1 MSLPW
6 DIVIILA
13 VMYLLACL
21 IIATVV
27 SEFVHVATEAKVSL
41 AARYRQFRQPRQTCD
56 TE

>member
-1 MSLPW
+1 
-6 DIVIILA
+6 
-13 VMYLLACL
+13 MYLLACL